1 MSKLLW
7 KPTTS
12 QVNEANLASFF
23 RFLNKR
29 YSLHFNNDYQLLWE
43 WSVNSRQDFWKILL
57 EYLEIKCTKKDTV
70 IISKENEIINQKFFE
85 NIEVNY
91 AENILQSPR
100 KNLNIKLVNS
110 VIILGR

>member
-12 QVNEANLASFF
+12 QVNETNLASFF

-43 WSVNSRQDFWKILL
+43 WSVNSRQDFWKILF

-85 NIEVNY
+85 NIES
-91 AENILQSPR
+91 NIVLLFPS
-100 KNLNIKLVNS
+100 I
-110 VIILGR
+110 